1 MKTHRID
8 QGGGESPSHQP
19 EETACAGTRFLP
31 VLTGLF
37 VGILILSNVLASK
50 MVRLGPFVFDGGTL
64 LFPLSYI
71 FGDLLAEVYGYRE
84 SRKVI
89 WTGFFTLL
97 LMALNV
103 WLVGSLPADESWLFQ
118 RDFENVLMQMP
129 RIVLASVVAYLV
141 GEWSN
146 SVVLS
151 RMKVAMGG
159 RRLWMRTIGSTVVG
173 QALDSALFVA
183 IAFAGLYPSDVLVVM
198 FASNYLFKTAIEA
211 AFTPLTYIAVG
222 YVKKAEGRDTYDRN
236 VGYSPLPFGGR

>member
-1 MKTHRID
+1 MKTHRIVT
-8 QGGGESPSHQP
+8 GGGESPSHRP
-19 EETACAGTRFLP
+19 EETTSAGTRFLP

-37 VGILILSNVLASK
+37 VGVLILSNVLASK

-89 WTGFFTLL
+89 WTGFFALL
-97 LMALNV
+97 LMSVNV
-103 WLVGSLPADESWLFQ
+103 WLVGALPADESWGFQ
-118 RDFENVLMQMP
+118 RDFENILMQMP
-129 RIVLASVVAYLV
+129 RIALASVVAYFV

-151 RMKVAMGG
+151 RMKVATGG
-159 RRLWMRTIGSTVVG
+159 KRLWMRTVGSTVVG
-173 QALDSALFVA
+173 QALDSALFVS
-183 IAFAGLYPSDVLVVM
+183 IAFAGLYPTGTLAVM

-211 AFTPLTYIAVG
+211 AFTPLTYLAVAF
-222 YVKKAEGRDTYDRN
+222 VKKTEGRDTYDRDVN
-236 VGYSPLPFGGR
+236 YSPLPFGGR